1 MPRSVYNSLALFG
14 LTSLLACNAFT
25 DSSETPTTTSIMILG
40 SVLTEPTCEA
50 SISSDRLVR
59 GIYDIKDVDS
69 TNSIGKEY
77 LANLVIRD
85 QTQTGVGAKRLIVE
99 YEFGGNLI
107 QPTAATRNALRDC
120 VELGVPFGG
129 WTQGDENQESLLV
142 SSPVIPEH
150 VTQILANDPAIA
162 EQLHRDNDVM
172 NTISGLPGYYT
183 VQVKVQAL
191 SLGLNGQ
198 WLRSPPYFMTIDLC
212 DGCLERIPKQLVQDQ
227 PDLTCRTYQDR
238 IWQKLGYPEF
248 PDLAAK
254 TEGPQDDG
262 DLNMPLETVNAGGTQ
277 TLGSLGAKR
286 GGRSKTAV
294 WLVTPNHD
302 GKSEFAYAGIRVPER
317 NPYATC
323 GVGNIPPGE
332 SEECLVPTYPKV
344 CEDGITPCDDNDDC
358 AGNCIAA
365 PSLRITEDGQGTRQF
380 LCGTPSE
387 NTNTN
392 TGAGGDAGPA
402 ADGGTPPPA
411 ADGGL
416 PVVACLYIVCADV
429 DNEVLE
435 WSPDPEDWESAKSNC
450 TCYSEDSELAE
461 NGCPLE

>member
-1 MPRSVYNSLALFG
+1 MRSHLLILKLAALASLG
-14 LTSLLACNAFT
+14 ACNSFT

-40 SVLTEPTCEA
+40 AALSEPTCEVG
-50 SISSDRLVR
+50 ITSDRLVR
-59 GIYDIKDVDS
+59 GIYDIKGVDS
-69 TNSIGKEY
+69 TNSVGKDY
-77 LANLVIRD
+77 VANLIVRD
-85 QTQTGVGAKRLIVE
+85 QTQTGVGSKKLIVE
-99 YEFGGNLI
+99 YDFTGNLI

-129 WTQGDENQESLLV
+129 WTQGDDNQEAILI
-142 SSPVIPEH
+142 SSPIIPEH
-150 VTQILANDPAIA
+150 VTQILSNDANIA
-162 EQLHRDNDVM
+162 NELRRDSTTM
-172 NTISGLPGYYT
+172 NTVSGLPGYYT
-183 VQVKVQAL
+183 IQVKIQAL

-212 DGCLERIPKQLVQDQ
+212 DGCLTRLPEQLVSDK
-227 PDLTCRTYQDR
+227 PDSTCRRHQDR
-238 IWQKLGYPEF
+238 IFQKLAYPEF
-248 PDLAAK
+248 PDLTAK
-254 TEGPQDDG
+254 TEGPLNDG
-262 DLNMPLETVNAGGTQ
+262 DLNMPVETANTGGTQ

-302 GKSEFAYAGIRVPER
+302 GKSEFSYAGIQVPER
-317 NPYATC
+317 NPYASC
-323 GVGNIPPGE
+323 GVGNIPSGE
-332 SEECLVPTYPKV
+332 SEDCLVPTYPKV

-358 AGNCIAA
+358 AGNCVAA
-365 PSLRITEDGQGTRQF
+365 PTLRITEEGQGTRQF
-380 LCGTPSE
+380 LCGVPSE
-387 NTNTN
+387 NTNTG
-392 TGAGGDAGPA
+392 TGGDAGPG

-450 TCYSEDSELAE
+450 TCYSEDSDLAE
-461 NGCPLE
+461 DGCPL